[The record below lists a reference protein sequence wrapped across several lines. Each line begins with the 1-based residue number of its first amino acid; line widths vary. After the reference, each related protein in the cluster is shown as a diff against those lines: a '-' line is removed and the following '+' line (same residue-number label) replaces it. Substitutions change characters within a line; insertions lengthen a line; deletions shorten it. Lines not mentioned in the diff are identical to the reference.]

1 MNDVMAEMSEHRT
14 SNGVVVEPSTIAPRS
29 KALEELSLSA
39 LEADLRWMFVP
50 GGQILFREN
59 EAADSLYIVITGC
72 LGVVVQD
79 NEGRDV
85 LVARIAAGET
95 VGEMGVLDGNVR
107 SATVE
112 ALRDTELLKLD
123 KASYEDLL
131 VRNPKAMRAL
141 ISLLVRRLR
150 NATHHNNKIL
160 PVRTVAM
167 IPLSLEVDYRKVAHD
182 LQKKLIND
190 GQRTLLVDS
199 SSAGRS
205 VAWFNAAETVKDLII
220 YCAEPSH
227 RQWTE
232 FCLRQADRVLFIAA
246 HNSSFA
252 APPWLI
258 AEIQSLRRPADLV
271 LLHDG
276 GRNGGQVRERWR
288 AHLPLDLVCHLRS
301 NNANDVARL
310 ARLLRGTALTLV
322 LSSGG
327 ARGFAHLGVVRA
339 LRDAHVPID
348 LIGGCSM
355 GSIVGAAVALEWDD
369 AEIQERLRSAFVD
382 TNPINDYTLPFLS
395 LVRGAKVTRLLEQ
408 AFGDLRIEDLWRP
421 YFCVSSNLTTG
432 TLAVHRDGPL
442 ADALRASISIPGLLP
457 PVIMGQDVHVDGGV
471 MNSLP
476 VDVAGARRGKI
487 IAVDVAS
494 DPALVSFKECS
505 KPQSWRF
512 LSRRRKFPP
521 IFAVLL
527 RAATVTGDALTKTA
541 HSNADILFKPE
552 LQSVDLLDWQ
562 AYGRA
567 IEIGYRHAI
576 QKLEQLGTLALS

>member
-1 MNDVMAEMSEHRT
+1 M
-14 SNGVVVEPSTIAPRS
+14 G
-29 KALEELSLSA
+29 K
-39 LEADLRWMFVP
+39 F
-50 GGQILFREN
+50 FCEN

-85 LVARIAAGET
+85 LVGRIAAGET

-288 AHLPLDLVCHLRS
+288 THLPLDLVCHLRS

-494 DPALVSFKECS
+494 DPALVSFEECS

-541 HSNADILFKPE
+541 HSHADILFKPE

>member
-1 MNDVMAEMSEHRT
+1 
-14 SNGVVVEPSTIAPRS
+14 
-29 KALEELSLSA
+29 
-39 LEADLRWMFVP
+39 
-50 GGQILFREN
+50 
-59 EAADSLYIVITGC
+59 
-72 LGVVVQD
+72 
-79 NEGRDV
+79 
-85 LVARIAAGET
+85 
-95 VGEMGVLDGNVR
+95 
-107 SATVE
+107 
-112 ALRDTELLKLD
+112 
-123 KASYEDLL
+123 
-131 VRNPKAMRAL
+131 
-141 ISLLVRRLR
+141 
-150 NATHHNNKIL
+150 
-160 PVRTVAM
+160 
-167 IPLSLEVDYRKVAHD
+167 
-182 LQKKLIND
+182 
-190 GQRTLLVDS
+190 
-199 SSAGRS
+199 
-205 VAWFNAAETVKDLII
+205 
-220 YCAEPSH
+220 
-227 RQWTE
+227 
-232 FCLRQADRVLFIAA
+232 LFIAA

-276 GRNGGQVRERWR
+276 GRNGEQVRERWR

-442 ADALRASISIPGLLP
+442 ADALRASIPSP
-457 PVIMGQDVHVDGGV
+457 DCCHR
-471 MNSLP
+471 S
-476 VDVAGARRGKI
+476 
-487 IAVDVAS
+487 
-494 DPALVSFKECS
+494 
-505 KPQSWRF
+505 SWAKMCT
-512 LSRRRKFPP
+512 S
-521 IFAVLL
+521 
-527 RAATVTGDALTKTA
+527 TEE
-541 HSNADILFKPE
+541 S
-552 LQSVDLLDWQ
+552 
-562 AYGRA
+562 
-567 IEIGYRHAI
+567 
-576 QKLEQLGTLALS
+576 